1 MYSGKEMENFDR
13 IIEKARE
20 LSQMIENSDIA
31 REYYDG
37 IELMQKNVKAQNL
50 LSKLVS
56 LGRELN
62 ESISSGDASLSPGGA
77 EIQLLREEIEK
88 DDLVKNYI
96 LAQKNYVNLL
106 KLVQEKIKNPV
117 DEK

>member
-1 MYSGKEMENFDR
+1 MENFDR
-13 IIEKARE
+13 IIEKARD

-37 IELMQKNVKAQNL
+37 IEMMQKDVKAQQL
-50 LSKLVS
+50 LSKLIS
-56 LGRELN
+56 FGRELN
-62 ESISSGDASLSPGGA
+62 ESIASGDASHTPGGA
-77 EIQLLREEIEK
+77 ELELIREEIEK
-88 DDLVKNYI
+88 NDLVKNYI

-117 DEK
+117 EEI